1 MSVAEGLLNIPPN
14 VKNSDPLTPL
24 NQQYVTLD
32 QLSEHYRIFINRVQ
46 QQLATLGGGGET
58 TLQYLDDISGIATD
72 ISAYDGMYLQVDL
85 SQTGPDVHKKFK
97 FGEVTVGAAGT
108 WRYDASGISTSKNI
122 GIGTTSA
129 ADTALL
135 VVGDA
140 WMSGNLSVAGT
151 VTHNDVQNL
160 ESIGIVTAQTGI
172 RVITGGID
180 VSAGIVTA
188 PSTLVGSAVTTDSK
202 GIRVAGVV
210 TATSFV
216 GDGGSLTGIDATAIQ
231 TGTTK
236 VQTSTPGISNEVGGL
251 GIGTFSGA
259 GLNVT
264 GVVTATEFHG
274 DGSTLTGI
282 SIGSSTWYAPSTV
295 AGLSTTKVIG
305 VNTTTAVGTAGSEGA
320 IQSHGN
326 VNITDGALV
335 ISQIVNQDVT
345 IPAGKNGLLIGPTT
359 IGTGNTVDV
368 AADSVLVIV

>member
-24 NQQYVTLD
+24 DQKYVTLD

-72 ISAYDGMYLQVDL
+72 ISSYDGMYLQVDL
-85 SQTGPDVHKKFK
+85 SQTGSDANKKFK
-97 FGEVTVGAAGT
+97 FGEITVGAAGT
-108 WRYDASGISTSKNI
+108 WRYDVSGISTSKNI

-188 PSTLVGSAVTTDSK
+188 PSTLVGSAVIGDEITSSFFFIPHK
-202 GIRVAGVV
+202 INAICKAAVPLL
-210 TATSFV
+210 TA
-216 GDGGSLTGIDATAIQ
+216 
-231 TGTTK
+231 K
-236 VQTSTPGISNEVGGL
+236 
-251 GIGTFSGA
+251 
-259 GLNVT
+259 
-264 GVVTATEFHG
+264 
-274 DGSTLTGI
+274 
-282 SIGSSTWYAPSTV
+282 
-295 AGLSTTKVIG
+295 
-305 VNTTTAVGTAGSEGA
+305 
-320 IQSHGN
+320 
-326 VNITDGALV
+326 AL
-335 ISQIVNQDVT
+335 
-345 IPAGKNGLLIGPTT
+345 
-359 IGTGNTVDV
+359 
-368 AADSVLVIV
+368 

>member
-1 MSVAEGLLNIPPN
+1 
-14 VKNSDPLTPL
+14 
-24 NQQYVTLD
+24 
-32 QLSEHYRIFINRVQ
+32 
-46 QQLATLGGGGET
+46 
-58 TLQYLDDISGIATD
+58 
-72 ISAYDGMYLQVDL
+72 MYLQVDL